1 MNPGD
6 IARAACAEWDLPEP
20 TALRAG
26 SVPVFRAGDAVV
38 RVAQPGLVSPVRLAS
53 WLWELEVR
61 VPRVLHH
68 GLFDAHEVTALA
80 FVSDCGD
87 VDWDSVGEMVRR
99 LHDARP
105 PADLGPLPVAATFE
119 WWDVEARLAE
129 VDDLLDHAASEGL
142 AAAIAQHGDWRA
154 RAGESVVCH
163 GDLHP
168 GNVLQGPDGPVLLDW
183 DLLCWAPR
191 VWDHAPLLTWEHR
204 WGGEP
209 GVYVRFAD
217 GYGRDFSGDVLGQD
231 LAIMRNVVAT
241 IMRLRAGPHDAAAAA
256 EAQRRLAYWRGEE
269 FAPQWRAM

>member
-1 MNPGD
+1 M
-6 IARAACAEWDLPEP
+6 
-20 TALRAG
+20 
-26 SVPVFRAGDAVV
+26 FRAGDTIV
-38 RVAQPGLVSPVRLAS
+38 RVGRPGLVSPVRLAA
-53 WLWELEVR
+53 WLWEQEVR
-61 VPRVLHH
+61 VPQVLHH
-68 GLFDAHEVTALA
+68 ALRDDHEVTVLA
-80 FVSDCGD
+80 FVPDCGD
-87 VDWDSVGEMVRR
+87 VDWDTVGEMIRR
-99 LHDARP
+99 LHDATP
-105 PADLGPLPVAATFE
+105 PSDLGALPMAATFE

-129 VDDLLDHAASEGL
+129 VDDLLDPGAREGL
-142 AAAIAQHGDWRA
+142 RAAIEAHGDWRS
-154 RAGESVVCH
+154 RADESVVCH

-191 VWDHAPLLTWEHR
+191 AWDHAPLLTWEHR

-217 GYGRDFSGDVLGQD
+217 GYGRDLSGDGLGQD

-241 IMRLRAGPHDAAAAA
+241 IMRLRAGRSDPSAAA